1 MVNLVHGWIER
12 RLGLPFRHPAALIAT
27 GGGIGLLPLMPG
39 TWASLAA
46 LPCAW
51 AISALAGPAALAAAA
66 ILAFVA
72 GCWASAALAR
82 ASGHKDPGFIV
93 VDEVAAQWLV
103 LVAAPLD
110 WRAYAAAFL
119 LFRLFDIAKP
129 WPVRAIERRVAGGP
143 GIMLDDVAAALY
155 AILLVLIGEGMFGVR
170 P

>member
-1 MVNLVHGWIER
+1 LGKFPR
-12 RLGLPFRHPAALIAT
+12 GDLGLPLHHPAALIAT
-27 GGGIGLLPLMPG
+27 WFGIGLLPLAPG
-39 TWASLAA
+39 TWGSLAA

-51 AISALAGPAALAAAA
+51 AIVHFGGPAVLAAAA
-66 ILAFVA
+66 IIAFAA
-72 GCWASAALAR
+72 GCWAAGAVAR
-82 ASGHKDPGFIV
+82 ASLHEDPGFIV
-93 VDEVAAQWLV
+93 IDEVAAQFLV

-129 WPVRAIERRVAGGP
+129 WPVRAIERRVKGGL

-155 AILLVLIGEGMFGVR
+155 AILLLVIGEGVFGVR